1 MLNHTIVANIVA
13 TLLFFA
19 LTPGLFVRIPKHGS
33 LTSIATMH
41 TMIFG
46 VVFFLLQQ
54 VMENMLDTK
63 EGLPQNGQSCA
74 GGTMQNGRCVHAQA
88 QNTGTTTTGALGA
101 GATKPTK
108 SKK

>member
-41 TMIFG
+41 I
-46 VVFFLLQQ
+46 VP
-54 VMENMLDTK
+54 K
-63 EGLPQNGQSCA
+63 
-74 GGTMQNGRCVHAQA
+74 
-88 QNTGTTTTGALGA
+88 
-101 GATKPTK
+101 K
-108 SKK
+108 S

>member
-1 MLNHTIVANIVA
+1 MNHAIVVNILA
-13 TLLFFA
+13 ILLFFA

-33 LTSIATMH
+33 LTSAATMH

-46 VVFFLLQQ
+46 MAFVLLQQ
-54 VMENMLDTK
+54 VIDIMLDTK

-101 GATKPTK
+101 GATTPTK